1 MKKIY
6 SILLSLI
13 IFLGTVPQINAINI
27 ETNDN
32 KNLQQERL
40 SLG

>member
-13 IFLGTVPQINAINI
+13 IILGTVPQINAINI